1 MAQAV
6 FDVAWDF
13 GGTDNSPGTEATAIT
28 NLRFNAEDTNDQDL
42 ASPLIIPSS
51 PGLVYS
57 YWKQLYL
64 ECTTAPVT
72 QVNAVELYSD
82 GTLGWGTEV
91 LVNVGNE
98 MPVHKAADTTGY
110 DVANAQETMTNHTDV
125 SAVTSLFTFTN
136 GSAKSITIGEAGS
149 IINAQFETT
158 HYVVFQCTID
168 DDATPGTKSTEL
180 ITWQYDEI

>member
-1 MAQAV
+1 MAVAV

-13 GGTDNSPGTEATAIT
+13 GGTDNSPGTQAAAIT

-42 ASPLIIPSS
+42 LSPLIIPAS

-64 ECTTAPVT
+64 ECTTAPDT

-91 LVNVGNE
+91 TVNVGDE
-98 MPVHKAADTTGY
+98 MPVHTAAATTGY
-110 DVANAQETMTNHTDV
+110 DVANAQETMTNHTDIT
-125 SAVTSLFTFTN
+125 AVTSLFTFTN
-136 GSAKSITIGEAGS
+136 GSAKSITIGEAGA
-149 IINAQFETT
+149 IIDLATETT

-168 DDATPGTKSTEL
+168 DDSTPGTKTTET

>member
-1 MAQAV
+1 MATAV

-13 GGTDNSPGTEATAIT
+13 GGTDNNPGTEATAIT

-51 PGLVYS
+51 PGIVYS

-64 ECTTAPVT
+64 ECTTPPDT

-91 LVNVGNE
+91 VVNVGDE
-98 MPVHKAADTTGY
+98 MPVHTAAATTGY
-110 DVANAQETMTNHTDV
+110 DVANAQEIMTNHTDI
-125 SAVTSLFTFTN
+125 SAVTSLFTFTS
-136 GSAKSITIGEAGS
+136 GSAKSITIGESGS
-149 IINAQFETT
+149 IINLANETT

-168 DDATPGTKSTEL
+168 DDASPGTKAEET